1 MLCAPPIQQTEGIIM
16 RSFLAALFSMTLLCG
31 AALAQQTPPPNP
43 DTQTPRS
50 DEPPNQP
57 TQQGESSAQTAANQ
71 KQSWSSMKIAP
82 GSVIP
87 VQLSKTVDAKKAK
100 TGDEVVATVTQDMK
114 TNSGDVLVPK
124 DTKVIGHVTEVQAR
138 NKEQKQSELGI
149 AFDHAVVKGDQMQLP
164 MSIQAVIAPT
174 SNYSGAAAPDAP
186 PSPAGGGSASSP
198 MAGSRARS
206 SGASPSPSSQQN
218 YPPGAASES
227 SPQGGARAPITGNT
241 QGVIGMSDVTLESG
255 SQNAQV
261 GSLLTSEKNNVKIE
275 KGTMMLL
282 RVNQ

>member
-1 MLCAPPIQQTEGIIM
+1 M
-16 RSFLAALFSMTLLCG
+16 RSILAALFSVALLCG

-50 DEPPNQP
+50 DEQPNRP
-57 TQQGESSAQTAANQ
+57 TQQGQSSAQPAANQ
-71 KQSWSSMKIAP
+71 QPSSSGMKIAP

-100 TGDEVVATVTQDMK
+100 TGDEVVATD
-114 TNSGDVLVPK
+114 SGDVLVPK

-164 MSIQAVIAPT
+164 MSIQAVIAPP
-174 SNYSGAAAPDAP
+174 SNNSGGAAAPETP
-186 PSPAGGGSASSP
+186 PSAAGGGSASSP
-198 MAGSRARS
+198 MAGSRAGA
-206 SGASPSPSSQQN
+206 SGASPSSSSQQN
-218 YPPGAASES
+218 SPPGAASES
-227 SPQGGARAPITGNT
+227 SPQGEARPPITGNT
-241 QGVIGMSDVTLESG
+241 QGVIGMSDVKLESA
-255 SQNAQV
+255 SQNSQQ

>member
-1 MLCAPPIQQTEGIIM
+1 M
-16 RSFLAALFSMTLLCG
+16 RSMLTALFSVALLCG

-50 DEPPNQP
+50 DELPNQP
-57 TQQGESSAQTAANQ
+57 TQQDQSSAQPAANQ
-71 KQSWSSMKIAP
+71 KQSSAALKIAP

-124 DTKVIGHVTEVQAR
+124 DTKVIGHVTEAQAR
-138 NKEQKQSELGI
+138 KKEQKQSELGI
-149 AFDHAVVKGDQMQLP
+149 SFDHAVVKGDQMQLP
-164 MSIQAVIAPT
+164 MSIQAVIAPP
-174 SNYSGAAAPDAP
+174 SNNSPAEAPEGP
-186 PSPAGGGSASSP
+186 PSTAGGGAASSP
-198 MAGSRARS
+198 MAGSRAGA
-206 SGASPSPSSQQN
+206 SGASPSAQQS
-218 YPPGAASES
+218 PPRAASET
-227 SPQGGARAPITGNT
+227 SPQGEARPPITGNT
-241 QGVIGMSDVTLESG
+241 QGVIGMSDVKLESG
-255 SQNAQV
+255 LQNSQQ

-275 KGTMMLL
+275 KGTFMLL

>member
-1 MLCAPPIQQTEGIIM
+1 M
-16 RSFLAALFSMTLLCG
+16 RSILAALFSVTLLYG
-31 AALAQQTPPPNP
+31 AALTQQTPPPNP

-50 DEPPNQP
+50 DEQPNQP

-71 KQSWSSMKIAP
+71 KQSSSALKIAP

-124 DTKVIGHVTEVQAR
+124 DTKVIGHVTEVQSR

-149 AFDHAVVKGDQMQLP
+149 AFDHAVLKGDQMQLP
-164 MSIQAVIAPT
+164 MSIQAVIALP
-174 SNYSGAAAPDAP
+174 SNYSGAAGPEAP
-186 PSPAGGGSASSP
+186 PSAAGGGSANSS
-198 MAGSRARS
+198 MAGSRA
-206 SGASPSPSSQQN
+206 GAAGASPSSQQN
-218 YPPGAASES
+218 YPPGSASES
-227 SPQGGARAPITGNT
+227 SAQGEPQPPITGNT
-241 QGVIGMSDVTLESG
+241 QGVIGMSDVRLESSSENSQQG
-255 SQNAQV
+255 SV
-261 GSLLTSEKNNVKIE
+261 LTSEKNNVKIE

>member
-1 MLCAPPIQQTEGIIM
+1 M
-16 RSFLAALFSMTLLCG
+16 RSMLAALFSVALLCG
-31 AALAQQTPPPNP
+31 AALTQQTPPPNP

-50 DEPPNQP
+50 DEQPNQP

-71 KQSWSSMKIAP
+71 KQSSSAPKIAP

-124 DTKVIGHVTEVQAR
+124 DTKVVGHITEVQAR

-149 AFDHAVVKGDQMQLP
+149 AFDHAVVKGDHMQLP
-164 MSIQAVIAPT
+164 MSIQAVIAPP
-174 SNYSGAAAPDAP
+174 SNNSGGAAAPDAP
-186 PSPAGGGSASSP
+186 PSAAGGGSASSP
-198 MAGSRARS
+198 MAGSRAGA

-227 SPQGGARAPITGNT
+227 SPQGDARPPITGNT
-241 QGVIGMSDVTLESG
+241 QGVIGVSDLRLESG
-255 SQNAQV
+255 SQNSQQ

>member
-1 MLCAPPIQQTEGIIM
+1 M
-16 RSFLAALFSMTLLCG
+16 RSILAALFSVTLLCG
-31 AALAQQTPPPNP
+31 AALTQQTPPPNP

-50 DEPPNQP
+50 DEQPNQP
-57 TQQGESSAQTAANQ
+57 TQQGESSAQTAASQ
-71 KQSWSSMKIAP
+71 KQSSSAPKIAP

-114 TNSGDVLVPK
+114 TNSGDVLMPK
-124 DTKVIGHVTEVQAR
+124 DTKVIGHVTEAQAR

-174 SNYSGAAAPDAP
+174 SNYSGAAAPETS
-186 PSPAGGGSASSP
+186 PSAAGGGSASSP
-198 MAGSRARS
+198 MSGSRAGA
-206 SGASPSPSSQQN
+206 SGASPASQQN
-218 YPPGAASES
+218 YPSGAASES
-227 SPQGGARAPITGNT
+227 SPQGEARPAITGNT
-241 QGVIGMSDVTLESG
+241 QGVIGMSDVRLESG
-255 SQNAQV
+255 SQNSQQ

>member
-1 MLCAPPIQQTEGIIM
+1 M
-16 RSFLAALFSMTLLCG
+16 RSILAALFSVALLCG

-50 DEPPNQP
+50 DEQPNRP
-57 TQQGESSAQTAANQ
+57 TQQGQSSAQPAANQ
-71 KQSWSSMKIAP
+71 QPSSSGMKIAP

-164 MSIQAVIAPT
+164 MSIQAVIAPP
-174 SNYSGAAAPDAP
+174 SNNSGGAAAPETP
-186 PSPAGGGSASSP
+186 PSAAGGGSASSP
-198 MAGSRARS
+198 MAGSRAGA
-206 SGASPSPSSQQN
+206 SGASPSSSSQQN
-218 YPPGAASES
+218 SPPGAASES
-227 SPQGGARAPITGNT
+227 SPQGEARPPITGNT
-241 QGVIGMSDVTLESG
+241 QGVIGMSDVKLESA
-255 SQNAQV
+255 SQNSQQ

>member
-1 MLCAPPIQQTEGIIM
+1 M
-16 RSFLAALFSMTLLCG
+16 RSILAALFSVTLLCG
-31 AALAQQTPPPNP
+31 AALTQQTPPPDP
-43 DTQTPRS
+43 DSQTPRS
-50 DEPPNQP
+50 DEQPNQP
-57 TQQGESSAQTAANQ
+57 TQQGQSSAQPAANQ
-71 KQSWSSMKIAP
+71 QQGSSALKIAP

-164 MSIQAVIAPT
+164 MSIQAVIAPPS
-174 SNYSGAAAPDAP
+174 SNPGGAAPDAP
-186 PSPAGGGSASSP
+186 PSAAGGGSASSP
-198 MAGSRARS
+198 MAGSRAGA
-206 SGASPSPSSQQN
+206 SGASPSSSSQQN
-218 YPPGAASES
+218 YPPGGASES
-227 SPQGGARAPITGNT
+227 SPQGDARPPITGNT
-241 QGVIGMSDVTLESG
+241 QGVIGMSDLRLESG
-255 SQNAQV
+255 SQNAQQ